1 MIMSLDNWQAQLTA
15 KGLSHNDTVRL
26 LQDARKQIDAQ
37 KADNERLTTMLD
49 AYQRERAY
57 LDETVKK
64 LNTDNSRI
72 VKDGERMI
80 LVIAEMAQAMGIHGS
95 TPYLEQVVVK
105 AVRQLTEER
114 DELRAALRDVL
125 ESYDL
130 LATHAVDD
138 ILRGKI
144 DGFSW
149 RGANNARR
157 VLGEVKG

>member
-1 MIMSLDNWQAQLTA
+1 MTHTTLDNWQAQLTA
-15 KGLSHNDTVRL
+15 KGLSHNETVRL
-26 LQDARKQIDAQ
+26 IQDAQEQIDAL
-37 KADNERLTTMLD
+37 KAQNAVDSEAAQSLTCVISDIAALVGIRD
-49 AYQRERAY
+49 SAPNLCRE
-57 LDETVKK
+57 T
-64 LNTDNSRI
+64 
-72 VKDGERMI
+72 
-80 LVIAEMAQAMGIHGS
+80 
-95 TPYLEQVVVK
+95 VK
-105 AVRQLTEER
+105 AVRQLAEEQ
-114 DELRAALRDVL
+114 DALRAALRDVL